1 MSWFKKFFCS
11 HMLCQMGKNI
21 FYKLLLKWV
30 QNTALKFGTAEFP
43 VDRGQT
49 AWSTQVKLTCC
60 WVPPRGKL
68 SGWSSTLTLIFLFL
82 LSSKENSYPVPWLEG
97 SDKLLPV
104 LLTLKNQRDRKAG
117 RRITLAAEEG
127 HWIHR
132 VNTSVVCVTPKSF
145 THLYILPC
153 IAPRPKDPDSDFCS
167 YTLLKIKQT
176 LNQPHK
182 HPEDILGQQAFGTF
196 WMTMTLPH
204 FPHHQLFPLES
215 AGEQIP
221 PGQPTFLLLGLGNTV
236 CKESENNHIMIKHFT
251 LPTGY
256 YKLHIR
262 NKKHG
267 HCRTVWLNA
276 RYNTLSISKQ
286 KGDNVMKENNAWKR

>member
-1 MSWFKKFFCS
+1 
-11 HMLCQMGKNI
+11 ML
-21 FYKLLLKWV
+21 
-30 QNTALKFGTAEFP
+30 
-43 VDRGQT
+43 
-49 AWSTQVKLTCC
+49 
-60 WVPPRGKL
+60 
-68 SGWSSTLTLIFLFL
+68 
-82 LSSKENSYPVPWLEG
+82 WLEG
-97 SDKLLPV
+97 SEKLLPV

-132 VNTSVVCVTPKSF
+132 VNTSVVCVPPKSF
-145 THLYILPC
+145 THLYTLPC
-153 IAPRPKDPDSDFCS
+153 LAPKPKDPDSDFCS

-221 PGQPTFLLLGLGNTV
+221 PGRPTFLLLGLGNTV

-256 YKLHIR
+256 YKLHNQKKKKKSNSEHQYHSFLVPDSQLVYLVSPIVCHGWPKTIR
-262 NKKHG
+262 NSRN
-267 HCRTVWLNA
+267 CSQA
-276 RYNTLSISKQ
+276 
-286 KGDNVMKENNAWKR
+286 